1 MARPAKRLSV
11 SVEDKLELEKLLASG
26 VAQVRVVLRVLAL
39 RQMGDGRSA
48 SEAAGMVRLT
58 GKAVREL
65 ADRYRAGGLE
75 RALYDKQR
83 PGKARLLDV
92 RARQRIIAMV
102 CGEPP
107 VGQARWSVRLIVEQ
121 ALKRKLVPKLGRETV
136 RILLQ
141 DHDFKPWREK
151 NVVRSGTQRG
161 VHRADG
167 GGAGN
172 IRKAL

>member
-11 SVEDKLELEKLLASG
+11 SGEDKLELEKLLGSG
-26 VAQVRVVLRVLAL
+26 VAPVRVVLRALAL

-48 SEAAGMVRLT
+48 PEAAEMVRLT

-65 ADRYRAGGLE
+65 GHRYRAGGWE

-107 VGQARWSVRLIVEQ
+107 AGQARWSVRLIGEE
-121 ALKRKLVPKLGRETV
+121 ALKRKLVPPHTAPPHVFR
-136 RILLQ
+136 LLSAQ
-141 DHDFKPWREK
+141 CLTNERVCSFYFQRVSQHD
-151 NVVRSGTQRG
+151 VC
-161 VHRADG
+161 
-167 GGAGN
+167 
-172 IRKAL
+172 

>member
-1 MARPAKRLSV
+1 
-11 SVEDKLELEKLLASG
+11 
-26 VAQVRVVLRVLAL
+26 
-39 RQMGDGRSA
+39 
-48 SEAAGMVRLT
+48 MVRLT

-75 RALYDKQR
+75 RAVYDKQR
-83 PGKARLLDV
+83 PSKARLLDV
-92 RARQRIIAMV
+92 KARQRIIAMA

-107 VGQARWSVRLIVEQ
+107 AGRTRWTVRLIVEE

-151 NVVRSGTQRG
+151 NVVRGGTQRR

-167 GGAGN
+167 RGA
-172 IRKAL
+172 

>member
-1 MARPAKRLSV
+1 MARPAHRLFV
-11 SVEDKLELEKLLASG
+11 SEEDKLALEKLLGSG
-26 VAQVRVVLRVLAL
+26 VAQVRVVLRALAL
-39 RQMGDGRSA
+39 RQMAEGCSA
-48 SEAAGMVRLT
+48 PEAAAMVRLT

-75 RALYDKQR
+75 RAVYDKQR
-83 PGKARLLDV
+83 PSKARLLDV
-92 RARQRIIAMV
+92 KARQRIITMV

-107 VGQARWSVRLIVEQ
+107 AGRARWTVRLIVEE

-141 DHDFKPWREK
+141 DHDFKPWRKK
-151 NVVRSGTQRG
+151 NVVRGGTQRR

-167 GGAGN
+167 RGA
-172 IRKAL
+172 

>member
-1 MARPAKRLSV
+1 MARPAHLLFV
-11 SVEDKLELEKLLASG
+11 SEEDKLELEKLLGCG
-26 VAQVRVVLRVLAL
+26 VAQVRVVLRALAL
-39 RQMGDGRSA
+39 RQMAEGRSA
-48 SEAAGMVRLT
+48 PEAAAMVRLT

-65 ADRYRAGGLE
+65 AHRYRAGGLE
-75 RALYDKQR
+75 GAVYDKQR
-83 PGKARLLDV
+83 PSKGRLLDV
-92 RARQRIIAMV
+92 KARQRIIAMV

-107 VGQARWSVRLIVEQ
+107 AGRARWTVRLIVEE

-151 NVVRSGTQRG
+151 NVVRAGTQRR

-167 GGAGN
+167 RSA
-172 IRKAL
+172 